1 AAETELQSADEI
13 EMVEEHGAPVEL
25 AVAVGVFEDQD
36 AVVTGKNV
44 FELFGRGFGTVRAS
58 PHSVPLS
65 LRGGE
70 GARRAGQGLVI
81 LRWFAMADRVSETF
95 GNPETSAMVDGEGNR
110 LLHVRFA
117 CKQRG

>member
-70 GARRAGQGLVI
+70 GARRAGQGLGV
-81 LRWFAMADRVSETF
+81 LRWFAVAGRVSVSC
-95 GNPETSAMVDGEGNR
+95 GNPEASAMVDAEGNG
-110 LLHVRFA
+110 LLDVRA
-117 CKQRG
+117 ARRPRR